1 MTVKPSVFF
10 TLVPE
15 VTAGVFKL
23 PEVNV
28 DANENAVRLVDAL
41 VRAALVDYRELTGR
55 AEPPDVQGTPR
66 GEERAL
72 EVFLCFLRASALR
85 ARKVQVALDA
95 VKMHNPDVQQNPAFN
110 LDLVRVIGRA
120 ERGTLQ
126 RARKLWRGDGWLTRL
141 VGRDAQQ

>member
-1 MTVKPSVFF
+1 MKPSVFF

-55 AEPPDVQGTPR
+55 TEPPDVLGTPP